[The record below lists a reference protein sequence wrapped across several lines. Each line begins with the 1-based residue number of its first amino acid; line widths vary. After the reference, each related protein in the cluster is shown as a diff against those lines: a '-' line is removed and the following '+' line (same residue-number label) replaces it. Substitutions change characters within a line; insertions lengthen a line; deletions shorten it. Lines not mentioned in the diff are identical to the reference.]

1 MDTVAPAVRK
11 HDWLVLLGMPL
22 AAASTLLWLETTDLD
37 RSIASWF
44 FDAAAGGFPL
54 RYNAFLEVV
63 LHQGARYVVV
73 LIACLAIVG
82 FLLSFIIASLK
93 PQRRLLLFLA
103 LSLTLAPA
111 AVATLKSVSNK
122 HCPWDLEEFGGFL
135 PYTRLLEPTPGGLKP
150 GHCFPAGHASA
161 GFALMAFYFVGRA
174 RRQPLLAWT
183 GLATGLVAG
192 SVLGFGRMLQGAHF
206 LTHTL
211 WAGLVCWAAILILC
225 LAVIGLPQNM
235 RTA

>member
-1 MDTVAPAVRK
+1 
-11 HDWLVLLGMPL
+11 MPL
-22 AAASTLLWLETTDLD
+22 AAAAALLWLETTDID
-37 RSIASWF
+37 RNIASWF
-44 FDAAAGGFPL
+44 FDSAAGGFPL

-63 LHQGARYVVV
+63 LHHWAKYVVV
-73 LIACLAIVG
+73 LIACLAIAA
-82 FLLSFIIASLK
+82 FLLSFIVAPLK

-103 LSLTLAPA
+103 LSLALAPA

-135 PYTRLLEPTPGGLKP
+135 PYTRLLEPTPRGLKP

-161 GFALMAFYFVGRA
+161 GFALMAFYFIGRV
-174 RRQPLLAWT
+174 RRHPLLAWA

-211 WAGLVCWAAILILC
+211 WAGLVCWVVILILY
-225 LAVIGLPQNM
+225 LALIGLPKH
-235 RTA
+235 TGAA

>member
-1 MDTVAPAVRK
+1 
-11 HDWLVLLGMPL
+11 MPL
-22 AAASTLLWLETTDLD
+22 AAAAALLWLETTDID
-37 RSIASWF
+37 RSIANWF

-63 LHQGARYVVV
+63 LHHWAKYVVV
-73 LIACLAIVG
+73 LIACLVIAA
-82 FLLSFIIASLK
+82 FLLSFIIAPLN

-103 LSLTLAPA
+103 LSLALAPA
-111 AVATLKSVSNK
+111 AVSALKWVNNK

-135 PYTRLLEPTPGGLKP
+135 PYTRLLEPTPPGLKP
-150 GHCFPAGHASA
+150 GNCFPASHASA

-174 RRQPLLAWT
+174 RREPRLAWT

-211 WAGLVCWAAILILC
+211 WAGLVCWAVILILY
-225 LAVIGLPQNM
+225 LALIGLPKNM